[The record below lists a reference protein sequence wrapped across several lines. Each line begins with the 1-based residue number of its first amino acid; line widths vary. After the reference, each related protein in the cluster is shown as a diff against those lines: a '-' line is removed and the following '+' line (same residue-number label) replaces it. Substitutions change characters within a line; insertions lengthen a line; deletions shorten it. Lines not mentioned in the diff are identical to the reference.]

1 MRICRVRAGYR
12 SACALQVR
20 GLYKW
25 IVGVFQHLSAT
36 GCAAVVKRSFTLPP
50 IIHVCERRQS
60 RGELAQFRR
69 G

>member
-25 IVGVFQHLSAT
+25 IVEVFQHLSAT
-36 GCAAVVKRSFTLPP
+36 GCEAVVNRSFQVFPLPP
-50 IIHVCERRQS
+50 TIHVCGPR
-60 RGELAQFRR
+60 AV
-69 G
+69 